1 MEERA
6 VELMQANRLK
16 SEFLARVSHELRTPM
31 NSINGYSEM
40 LLRQTY
46 GALNE
51 KQADRVERILRNGRS
66 LLALIDD
73 LLDLSRIDSGKME
86 LHLEAVN
93 LPEEIA
99 AVIYNLESQA
109 AARELYLRYE
119 PAENLPRVQADA
131 TRLRQIIVNLLGN
144 AIKFTKQGGISV
156 RSQLTYEGERAYVLT
171 TVRDTGI
178 GIRPEDQAIIFDEF
192 RQADG
197 SITREY
203 GGTGL
208 GLAITRR
215 LVEMMGGR
223 IWVESEVGVGS
234 TFSFTL
240 PAAE

>member
-1 MEERA
+1 
-6 VELMQANRLK
+6 
-16 SEFLARVSHELRTPM
+16 
-31 NSINGYSEM
+31 
-40 LLRQTY
+40 
-46 GALNE
+46 
-51 KQADRVERILRNGRS
+51 
-66 LLALIDD
+66 
-73 LLDLSRIDSGKME
+73 ME
-86 LHLEAVN
+86 LHLEAVDVR
-93 LPEEIA
+93 EEVN

-109 AARELYLRYE
+109 SARGLYVRFE
-119 PAENLPRVQADA
+119 PAEHLPLVYADA

-144 AIKFTKQGGISV
+144 AIKFTKQGGVTI
-156 RSQLTYEGERAYVLT
+156 RSQLTYEGERALVVT
-171 TVRDTGI
+171 SVRDTGI

-208 GLAITRR
+208 GLAITRK

-240 PAAE
+240 PVAE